1 MTEYDRIVDS
11 IHARVCALCMHADAV
26 GSCSI
31 GQRSNCA
38 VERFL
43 PQIVEVATTVNS
55 DRIDDYVSALRE
67 IVCRVCRPDG
77 QEHCG
82 VRDATVCG
90 LDRYFVLI
98 IEAIEDVILKE
109 RRTSPLPASAS
120 HEHQQGKG

>member
-1 MTEYDRIVDS
+1 MTEYDRIVES

-31 GQRSNCA
+31 GQRSTCA

-109 RRTSPLPASAS
+109 RRAQYVPLIPP
-120 HEHQQGKG
+120 HTV